1 MTQTTTTD
9 FAQMLAFVVTVLI
22 ALGCGIYAS
31 AIATKEWKLRANQ
44 IGKVLGIFC
53 FLLFSTWATAGYLN
67 GDAFI
72 ESGLRPF
79 GLVLRSLPYLLKA
92 L

>member
-1 MTQTTTTD
+1 MTSTTTTGLP
-9 FAQMLAFVVTVLI
+9 QTLAFITTIFIV
-22 ALGCGIYAS
+22 LGCGIYATVL
-31 AIATKEWKLRANQ
+31 ANKEGKLRASQ
-44 IGKVLGIFC
+44 IWNILGVFC

-79 GLVLRSLPYLLKA
+79 GLVLRTLPYFLKA

>member
-1 MTQTTTTD
+1 MTSGTPTGLPQI
-9 FAQMLAFVVTVLI
+9 LAFIATIFVILSCGVYATVLANI
-22 ALGCGIYAS
+22 EG
-31 AIATKEWKLRANQ
+31 KLRASQ
-44 IGKVLGIFC
+44 IWKVLGIFC

-79 GLVLRSLPYLLKA
+79 GLVLRILPLLLKA

>member
-1 MTQTTTTD
+1 MTQTTTVLPEI
-9 FAQMLAFVVTVLI
+9 LASIVTLFIV
-22 ALGCGIYAS
+22 LGCGIYAS
-31 AIATKEWKLRANQ
+31 AIATKEGKLRANQ
-44 IGKVLGIFC
+44 VLGIFC

-79 GLVLRSLPYLLKA
+79 GLVLRFLPYLLKA